1 MDRPEY
7 TKLKIIGD
15 ISVEP
20 VTQKLPD
27 DVFVYLL
34 LGPTGAGKSCF
45 IQALAGDSQDLGI
58 SKDQLAGFTQTAL
71 AYRIVN
77 VFFQHE
83 GKDLPIFLIDSPGF
97 SDPKISHQ
105 AVIAAGDALNKEIAE
120 YFLYASVHIGFFYNK
135 YHFSR
140 TTPAKMLYL
149 TPVTDTRMPG
159 TKRRTIGMFAAVFE
173 PSNYRLPFT
182 IVTTMWNTVYTE
194 HAHQRAEQ
202 NYAQLRDDI
211 FKEFSEMGAKTVR
224 FTNTRESA
232 LEILDTGPWENDLY
246 LDSAAANAYIY
257 GDLHERI
264 ESAIRQKQ
272 TIESE
277 LTHPQAQTNLELK
290 AILTKNHRENEE
302 TLKKFVQEF
311 LNIGFP
317 PAGCED
323 AHYHLLKS
331 LLGTYIPR
339 TMDIRRFVLRCQVT
353 RLVCH
358 AKRHGAKWFK
368 HKV

>member
-7 TKLKIIGD
+7 TKLKIMGD

-20 VTQKLPD
+20 VTQKLPE

-105 AVIAAGDALNKEIAE
+105 AVIAAGDALNKEIAD
-120 YFLYASVHIGFFYNK
+120 
-135 YHFSR
+135 R

-194 HAHQRAEQ
+194 HAHQRAEK

-311 LNIGFP
+311 LDIGFP

-339 TMDIRRFVLRCQVT
+339 TMDVRRFVLRCQVT
-353 RLVCH
+353 RLVRH
-358 AKRHGAKWFK
+358 AKRRRAKWFK

>member
-1 MDRPEY
+1 
-7 TKLKIIGD
+7 
-15 ISVEP
+15 
-20 VTQKLPD
+20 
-27 DVFVYLL
+27 
-34 LGPTGAGKSCF
+34 
-45 IQALAGDSQDLGI
+45 
-58 SKDQLAGFTQTAL
+58 
-71 AYRIVN
+71 
-77 VFFQHE
+77 
-83 GKDLPIFLIDSPGF
+83 
-97 SDPKISHQ
+97 
-105 AVIAAGDALNKEIAE
+105 
-120 YFLYASVHIGFFYNK
+120 
-135 YHFSR
+135 
-140 TTPAKMLYL
+140 MLYL

-272 TIESE
+272 PS
-277 LTHPQAQTNLELK
+277 NLNSLIPKLK
-290 AILTKNHRENEE
+290 P
-302 TLKKFVQEF
+302 TLSSR
-311 LNIGFP
+311 L
-317 PAGCED
+317 
-323 AHYHLLKS
+323 S
-331 LLGTYIPR
+331 LPR
-339 TMDIRRFVLRCQVT
+339 TTERT
-353 RLVCH
+353 K
-358 AKRHGAKWFK
+358 KR
-368 HKV
+368 